1 MKSRNYHLIH
11 AVNSTPMFMRM
22 ESANAYLPQIINL
35 LTTPIPI
42 ESEENDT
49 REEDDS
55 RFYAVFEPLGV
66 VEPFIEKNYYY
77 DNPPFVLDGVLVIP
91 IYDAIMQ
98 YDYCGSAGT
107 TTIQSWYEA
116 AKKNSKIK
124 GVIELMNSGGGAVL
138 GTRELSK
145 YKLSYPKPT
154 LTLIEGMGCSAA
166 QYIACA
172 SKQIWATSDS
182 CIVGSVGV
190 MTSFKNYKK
199 YYAKMGINVFELYS
213 KTSPKKNE
221 ASRLASEGDM
231 SAYTDG
237 ILFELDKTFMDFVKQ
252 TRPGVTQNVLDGA
265 DMLALQG
272 IKEGLVDKI
281 GTLQEAVFSITNNND
296 TTMKSKSLSQMLA
309 KLSRDVAPEGFNP
322 MEEISEEQ
330 EETEV
335 TATVVEPPATATT
348 QTQEE
353 EEQQEDD
360 TQAALIAEKD
370 EEINRLRAEI
380 AARKGAPRAVST
392 PKIPAKHVEATVT
405 TKAEAD
411 SDDLPYFINK

>member
-1 MKSRNYHLIH
+1 
-11 AVNSTPMFMRM
+11 
-22 ESANAYLPQIINL
+22 
-35 LTTPIPI
+35 
-42 ESEENDT
+42 
-49 REEDDS
+49 
-55 RFYAVFEPLGV
+55 
-66 VEPFIEKNYYY
+66 
-77 DNPPFVLDGVLVIP
+77 
-91 IYDAIMQ
+91 
-98 YDYCGSAGT
+98 
-107 TTIQSWYEA
+107 
-116 AKKNSKIK
+116 
-124 GVIELMNSGGGAVL
+124 
-138 GTRELSK
+138 
-145 YKLSYPKPT
+145 
-154 LTLIEGMGCSAA
+154 
-166 QYIACA
+166 
-172 SKQIWATSDS
+172 
-182 CIVGSVGV
+182 
-190 MTSFKNYKK
+190 
-199 YYAKMGINVFELYS
+199 
-213 KTSPKKNE
+213 
-221 ASRLASEGDM
+221 M

-252 TRPGVTQNVLDGA
+252 TRPGVTQHVLDGA
-265 DMLALQG
+265 DMLAQQG
-272 IKEGLVDKI
+272 MKEGLVDKI

-335 TATVVEPPATATT
+335 SATVVEPTATT
-348 QTQEE
+348 QTQE
-353 EEQQEDD
+353 EDD

>member
-55 RFYAVFEPLGV
+55 RFYAVFEPLGA
-66 VEPFIEKNYYY
+66 VEPFIAKNYYY

-199 YYAKMGINVFELYS
+199 YYAKMGIDVFELYS

-252 TRPGVTQNVLDGA
+252 TRTGITQNVLDGA

-296 TTMKSKSLSQMLA
+296 TTMKSKKLSQLFASLSQEL
-309 KLSRDVAPEGFNP
+309 APEGFNP
-322 MEEISEEQ
+322 NEED
-330 EETEV
+330 EETGA
-335 TATVVEPPATATT
+335 TATVVEPPATAT

-353 EEQQEDD
+353 EELQEDD
-360 TQAALIAEKD
+360 TVIALIAEKD
-370 EEINRLRAEI
+370 EEIERLRAEI
-380 AARKGAPRAVST
+380 AARKGAPRAAST